1 MLPNLKVENLS
12 CVRSEKAIFKNLN
25 FEVLPGQNI
34 EIIGSNG
41 SGKTTLLRTLL
52 GLINKE
58 EGIINWLDED
68 NNFNEYRTFDC
79 FYQGHQMG
87 IKNMLTVFENLKLTH
102 NAKGMNEQDINKCLE
117 RVGLYKINEM
127 ASDLSVGQKKR
138 ISIARWLLKDF
149 KIYFIDEPFSA
160 LVDPASDLIKEIIK
174 EAHIHDARVLIDG
187 AQSAPHI
194 KTDLIDLNADFYV
207 TSAHK
212 LCGPTGV
219 GFLYG
224 KETLLNELPP
234 YQGGGEMISEVTFEK
249 TLYADLPHK
258 FEAGTPNISGVIA
271 FGAALDYINE
281 IGLKEIENYE
291 NELLEYAT
299 KKLKEIKGLRI
310 FGEAK
315 NKISVISFNVG
326 SIHPYD
332 LGSILDKM
340 GIAVRTGQ
348 HCAQPVMDYYEIP
361 GTVRV
366 SFSFY
371 NTKKEIDFLILAIN
385 KAIKML
391 S

>member
-12 CVRSEKAIFKNLN
+12 CVRSEKAIFKNLH

-102 NAKGMNEQDINKCLE
+102 NAKGMNEEDINKCLE

-160 LVDPASDLIKEIIK
+160 LDDPASDLIKEII
-174 EAHIHDARVLIDG
+174 
-187 AQSAPHI
+187 
-194 KTDLIDLNADFYV
+194 
-207 TSAHK
+207 
-212 LCGPTGV
+212 
-219 GFLYG
+219 
-224 KETLLNELPP
+224 NELN
-234 YQGGGEMISEVTFEK
+234 QKGSSFVITGHRSSNINA
-249 TLYADLPHK
+249 TL
-258 FEAGTPNISGVIA
+258 I
-271 FGAALDYINE
+271 E
-281 IGLKEIENYE
+281 I
-291 NELLEYAT
+291 
-299 KKLKEIKGLRI
+299 
-310 FGEAK
+310 
-315 NKISVISFNVG
+315 
-326 SIHPYD
+326 
-332 LGSILDKM
+332 
-340 GIAVRTGQ
+340 
-348 HCAQPVMDYYEIP
+348 
-361 GTVRV
+361 
-366 SFSFY
+366 
-371 NTKKEIDFLILAIN
+371 
-385 KAIKML
+385 
-391 S
+391 

>member
-102 NAKGMNEQDINKCLE
+102 NAKGMNKEDINKCLK

-160 LVDPASDLIKEIIK
+160 LDDPASDLIKEII
-174 EAHIHDARVLIDG
+174 
-187 AQSAPHI
+187 
-194 KTDLIDLNADFYV
+194 
-207 TSAHK
+207 
-212 LCGPTGV
+212 
-219 GFLYG
+219 
-224 KETLLNELPP
+224 NELN
-234 YQGGGEMISEVTFEK
+234 QKGSSFVITGHRSSNINA
-249 TLYADLPHK
+249 TL
-258 FEAGTPNISGVIA
+258 I
-271 FGAALDYINE
+271 E
-281 IGLKEIENYE
+281 I
-291 NELLEYAT
+291 
-299 KKLKEIKGLRI
+299 
-310 FGEAK
+310 
-315 NKISVISFNVG
+315 
-326 SIHPYD
+326 
-332 LGSILDKM
+332 
-340 GIAVRTGQ
+340 
-348 HCAQPVMDYYEIP
+348 
-361 GTVRV
+361 
-366 SFSFY
+366 
-371 NTKKEIDFLILAIN
+371 
-385 KAIKML
+385 
-391 S
+391 